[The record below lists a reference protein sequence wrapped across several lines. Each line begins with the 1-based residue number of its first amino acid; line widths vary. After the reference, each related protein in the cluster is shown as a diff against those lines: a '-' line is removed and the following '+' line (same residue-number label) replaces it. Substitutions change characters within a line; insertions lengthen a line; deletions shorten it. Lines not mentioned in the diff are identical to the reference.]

1 MAQGEVM
8 LENLTGLVVFAKVVE
23 EGGFSKAASSLGISK
38 SSVSK
43 QVSALEDHLGT
54 RLLNRTTRRF
64 SLTESGTLL
73 YERCQRIVA
82 EVDAAE
88 REAGSLQSNPSGRLR
103 VTTGMSFGRLHLA
116 KVLPDFL
123 FEYPDLSVD
132 LVLND
137 RRVDLVEE
145 GYDVALR
152 IGKLEDSSLIA
163 RKLCPSNQVTV
174 ASPGYLSK
182 RGEPKHPDELAGH
195 EHLAYSYHNEGLSWT
210 YRTEGKA
217 HQVRIEPRIFANN
230 GDAILTMAEQG
241 AGIAQMPTFIAADS
255 IRAGRL
261 KPILREFEM
270 APYNLYALY
279 PHARNLPL
287 KVRVFVD
294 FLRRR
299 FRSEPDWDRD
309 VVG

>member
-1 MAQGEVM
+1 M

-23 EGGFSKAASSLGISK
+23 EGGFSKAAASLGISK

-88 REAGSLQSNPSGRLR
+88 REAGSLQSKPSGLLR
-103 VTTGMSFGRLHLA
+103 VSAGVSFGRVQLA
-116 KVLPDFL
+116 KLLPGFL
-123 FEYPDLSVD
+123 FDYPDLSVE

-152 IGKLEDSSLIA
+152 IGDLADSSLIA
-163 RKLCPSNQVTV
+163 RKLCPVRVVTV
-174 ASPGYLSK
+174 ASPDYLKK
-182 RGEPKHPDELAGH
+182 RGEPKHPDDLAGH
-195 EHLAYSYHNEGLSWT
+195 AHLAYSYLNEGMSWNFRAGD
-210 YRTEGKA
+210 RTQHA
-217 HQVRIEPRIFANN
+217 RISPRALANN
-230 GDAILTMAEQG
+230 GDAILTMAESG
-241 AGIAQMPTFIAADS
+241 GGIAQIPTFICADS
-255 IRAGRL
+255 VRAGRL
-261 KPILREFEM
+261 KPILCDFEPAEFG
-270 APYNLYALY
+270 LYAMY

-294 FLRRR
+294 FLSRK
-299 FRSEPDWDRD
+299 FRGEPDWDF
-309 VVG
+309 GIEGP

>member
-1 MAQGEVM
+1 M
-8 LENLTGLVVFAKVVE
+8 ENLTGLVVFAKVVE
-23 EGGFSKAASSLGISK
+23 EGGFSKAAASLGISK

-88 REAGSLQSNPSGRLR
+88 REAGSLQSNPSGLLR
-103 VTTGMSFGRLHLA
+103 VSAGVSFGRVQLA
-116 KVLPDFL
+116 KLLPGFL
-123 FEYPDLSVD
+123 FDYPDLSVE

-152 IGKLEDSSLIA
+152 IGDLADSSLIA
-163 RKLCPSNQVTV
+163 RKLCPVRVITV
-174 ASPGYLSK
+174 AAPDYLKK

-195 EHLAYSYHNEGLSWT
+195 EHLAYSYLNEGMSWNFRVGD
-210 YRTEGKA
+210 RTQHA
-217 HQVRIEPRIFANN
+217 RIAPRALANN
-230 GDAILTMAEQG
+230 GDAILTMAESG
-241 AGIAQMPTFIAADS
+241 GGIAQIPTFICADS
-255 IRAGRL
+255 VRAGRL
-261 KPILREFEM
+261 KPILCGFEPAEFG
-270 APYNLYALY
+270 LYAMY

-294 FLRRR
+294 FLSRK
-299 FRSEPDWDRD
+299 FRGEPDWDL
-309 VVG
+309 GIEGP

>member
-1 MAQGEVM
+1 M

-23 EGGFSKAASSLGISK
+23 EGGFSRAAASLGISK

-88 REAGSLQSNPSGRLR
+88 REAGSLQSNPSGLLR
-103 VTTGMSFGRLHLA
+103 VSAGVSFGRVQLA
-116 KVLPDFL
+116 KLLPGFL
-123 FEYPDLSVD
+123 SDYPDLSVE

-152 IGKLEDSSLIA
+152 IGHLADSSLIA
-163 RKLCPSNQVTV
+163 RKLCPVRVITA
-174 ASPGYLSK
+174 ASPDYLK
-182 RGEPKHPDELAGH
+182 THGEPQHPDEIAGH
-195 EHLAYSYHNEGLSWT
+195 AHLAYSYLNGGLSWNF
-210 YRTEGKA
+210 RVGDRPQ
-217 HQVRIEPRIFANN
+217 QVRISPRALANN
-230 GDAILTMAEQG
+230 GDAILTMAENG
-241 AGIAQMPTFIAADS
+241 GGIAQLPTFICAES
-255 IRAGRL
+255 VRAGRL
-261 KPILREFEM
+261 TPILCDFE
-270 APYNLYALY
+270 PSDFGLYALY

-294 FLRRR
+294 YLSRR
-299 FRSEPDWDRD
+299 FRGEPEWDL
-309 VVG
+309 GPGAP

>member
-1 MAQGEVM
+1 M
-8 LENLTGLVVFAKVVE
+8 LDNLTGLVVFAKVVE

-64 SLTESGTLL
+64 SLTEPGTLL

-103 VTTGMSFGRLHLA
+103 ISTGVSFGRLHLA
-116 KVLPDFL
+116 RVLPDFL
-123 FEYPDLSVD
+123 FEYPELGIE

-145 GYDVALR
+145 GYDVAIR
-152 IGKLEDSSLIA
+152 IGRLEDSTLIA
-163 RKLCPSNQVTV
+163 RKLCPARQITV
-174 ASPGYLSK
+174 ASPEYLQE
-182 RGEPKHPDELAGH
+182 RGIPKHPSGLVGH
-195 EHLAYSYHNEGLSWT
+195 EHLAYSYLNDGLAWDFRIDGRAQQ
-210 YRTEGKA
+210 YRI
-217 HQVRIEPRIFANN
+217 VPRFISNN

-241 AGIAQMPTFIAADS
+241 GGIAQIPTFIAGDG

-261 KPILREFEM
+261 QPILSDF
-270 APYNLYALY
+270 AGASIGVYALY
-279 PHARNLPL
+279 PNARNLPL
-287 KVRVFVD
+287 KVRVFID
-294 FLRRR
+294 FLRKR
-299 FRSEPDWDRD
+299 FRDDPGWDA
-309 VVG
+309 GLGLS